1 MTFQD
6 EYHQFV
12 EKHGELYE
20 STRAPLD
27 ESDKKK
33 YKGFFIAAVI
43 ILSIFVI
50 LFGVT
55 CYFNPPNNI
64 RDIFYAVAMA
74 SFITYG
80 FIWSYRTKQK
90 AMKNGTKEVVKGVIT
105 RMYVKTNGKEER
117 YTVKISERDDIR
129 ILLSDYE
136 KYSVGD
142 IVQIEQLG
150 SSWVRITSAK
160 VIYLGNIS
168 GKER

>member
-6 EYHQFV
+6 EYRQFV

-20 STRAPLD
+20 NTQAPLD

-33 YKGFFIAAVI
+33 YKGFFIAAVVV
-43 ILSIFVI
+43 LSIFVI
-50 LFGVT
+50 LFAVT
-55 CYFNPPNNI
+55 FHFNPPNNI
-64 RDIFYAVAMA
+64 RDIFYAVVMA
-74 SFITYG
+74 FFIIYSFV
-80 FIWSYRTKQK
+80 WSYRMKQK
-90 AMKNGTKEVVKGVIT
+90 AMRNGTKEVVKGVIT

-129 ILLSDYE
+129 ILLTDYE

-150 SSWVRITSAK
+150 SSWVRISSAK

-168 GKER
+168 GKQR